1 MSERRRGMRARVLLM
16 VMGVGLLGGELAWAQ
31 DGNAVAFVNG
41 VPLRRDKL
49 VDVLL
54 EAHGLSVMQQ
64 LVMLELAQQHTR
76 RLGLTVTPADVQAE
90 FTQSLARIA
99 PEADPRSPGLGEAER
114 EQALD
119 VLLAQKGISRVEFMI
134 GMERNAHLR
143 KIVERDFRVDD
154 ATLREEFARTYGERV
169 QVRHILVRLEDS
181 RRINEVQ
188 SLLKQGTDF
197 AEVARRLS
205 QHPESGPRGGEL
217 APFSFTDG
225 DIPAALRE
233 AAFAL
238 SPGEV
243 SNPIRI
249 DRDFHIIKLERRL
262 PPENVRFE
270 DVRETVAVRLRERV
284 VPAKMGELATDLF
297 RQAKVQVVDRKLRE
311 QYEALLQRSAAEAGT
326 P

>member
-1 MSERRRGMRARVLLM
+1 MSERRRRTRARVLM
-16 VMGVGLLGGELAWAQ
+16 VVLVAGLGVGEMAWAQ

-41 VPLRRDKL
+41 APLRRDKL
-49 VDVLL
+49 VEVLMD
-54 EAHGLSVMQQ
+54 AHGLSVMQQ
-64 LVMLELAQQHTR
+64 LIMLELAQQQTR

-90 FTQSLARIA
+90 FAQSLTRIA
-99 PEADPRSPGLGEAER
+99 PEADELSKSLGDAER

-119 VLLAQKGISRVEFMI
+119 ALLAQKGISRVEFMI

-169 QVRHILVRLEDS
+169 QARYILIRLEDS
-181 RRINEVQ
+181 RRINEAQ
-188 SLLKQGTDF
+188 SLLKQGTEF

-205 QHPESGPRGGEL
+205 QDPDTAPRGGEL
-217 APFSFTDG
+217 APFSFADNSV
-225 DIPAALRE
+225 PAALRE

-243 SNPIRI
+243 SNPIHI
-249 DRDFHIIKLERRL
+249 DRNFYILKLERRL

-270 DVRETVAVRLRERV
+270 DVRTVVEARLRERKL
-284 VPAKMGELATDLF
+284 PEEMGKLATDLF

-311 QYEALLQRSAAEAGT
+311 QYEALLRQSTVET